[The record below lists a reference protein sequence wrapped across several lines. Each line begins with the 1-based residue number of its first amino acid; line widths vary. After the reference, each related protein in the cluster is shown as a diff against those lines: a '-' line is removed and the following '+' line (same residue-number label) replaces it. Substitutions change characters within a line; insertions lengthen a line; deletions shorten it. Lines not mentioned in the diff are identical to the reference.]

1 LTKQSSINF
10 EGEKKPLSE
19 DDILNKL
26 QDEKFKGNCFR
37 IDGKKITENQVKQ
50 MDKTAKEDTYDPRK
64 NRLANGIVILYFNFL
79 AI

>member
-10 EGEKKPLSE
+10 DNEVKPLSE
-19 DDILNKL
+19 ADLLNKL

-50 MDKTAKEDTYDPRK
+50 IDKSNKEVDTYDPRK
-64 NRLANGIVILYFNFL
+64 NRLLNGVV
-79 AI
+79 